1 MHAGQPSISREKVG
15 LSCARSVISTAH
27 VGGNDGS
34 KFYSAACGRRNS
46 LREGFFGRLSVPGPF
61 RGGNVGAALYIA
73 LRSLFLVRID
83 MLQKTADIGEGRPD
97 RDTML

>member
-15 LSCARSVISTAH
+15 PSCVRGVISTAR

-46 LREGFFGRLSVPGPF
+46 LREGFFDGLKPPSLD
-61 RGGNVGAALYIA
+61 GGFFCA
-73 LRSLFLVRID
+73 
-83 MLQKTADIGEGRPD
+83 
-97 RDTML
+97 